1 LAQPLPAHRVTR
13 AELPAQLKRRIMPK
27 EEQSQ
32 SRSDRPSSP
41 TRKLEGE
48 GSYEGTRRYNK
59 NLERHQQDRDVD
71 ELAERARKALEGNEA
86 EGLARAEQEGK
97 LPARRA

>member
-1 LAQPLPAHRVTR
+1 
-13 AELPAQLKRRIMPK
+13 MPK